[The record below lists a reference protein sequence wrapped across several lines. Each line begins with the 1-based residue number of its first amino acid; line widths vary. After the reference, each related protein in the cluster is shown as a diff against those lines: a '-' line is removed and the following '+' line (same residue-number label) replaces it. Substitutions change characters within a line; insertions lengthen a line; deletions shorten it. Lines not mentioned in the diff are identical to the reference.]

1 MYMHQPHGPCLWKFN
16 QQNYFTNTLQWCI
29 SESFTRENFPSYG
42 TCIDCWFRLIG
53 WCQHMETKYT
63 TNNDNVDCDY
73 DLDEWWDARRVA
85 ECLSICWW
93 SLLMSSLSR
102 RRKKKIE
109 MERSRKEERE
119 GKKEGERWGE
129 TGRKMER
136 SGRRKGRKRRKKSK
150 PLNHARYA
158 MCVQLTWERGG
169 KIEDPWLSC

>member
-1 MYMHQPHGPCLWKFN
+1 MVHLWI
-16 QQNYFTNTLQWCI
+16 FTHENFPLG
-29 SESFTRENFPSYG
+29 ENFPSCG

-53 WCQHMETKYT
+53 WYQHMEMKYA
-63 TNNDNVDCDY
+63 TNNDNVECDY

-102 RRKKKIE
+102 RRKKIE

-119 GKKEGERWGE
+119 RKKEVERWGE

-169 KIEDPWLSC
+169 KIEDLWLSC